1 MADDDT
7 ANETPEGRA
16 GLPDY
21 AFVDDATVWMGNSET
36 GESTHEHFH
45 ELSEFVFYFCQPV
58 TTLGGGDGDFYTLLS
73 NALPALR
80 TRWQRDPK
88 ENWKTDLVN
97 FAMTIWTQNKANQ
110 QMYLRA
116 GGDRMV
122 QKLFLDALREGDT
135 TMLKIQVAYRE
146 PRHVLIELMTPLKK
160 PHEKMGLWC
169 MGVRR
174 LKEKYSIDPPDAPDF
189 GRVIYNKAVRLN
201 LEESRLLTSMKSSH
215 PKRPLP
221 FDANGDIDKAKILSD
236 WEADKRNGYTKDCTS
251 VENAASFYTEAMTF
265 LKLLPQGGFK
275 KTIRA
280 EHRRLQ
286 KIYSDEFPE
295 LLSQFVGENS
305 IESILPAHVLK
316 MYREMPLPDQTGF
329 VETLRIKAQSHK
341 LLGGTLDTTF
351 LRQLNHEI
359 RQGITQPMYE
369 GWARVF
375 QIRDKDRNMT
385 LLKMVINM
393 SYLSMFIEDF
403 QDDEKFEEQMT
414 LANDATK
421 RLQDV
426 CDTNI
431 LMGEALAPYFL

>member
-21 AFVDDATVWMGNSET
+21 AVVKDATVWMGNSET

-45 ELSEFVFYFCQPV
+45 ELSEFVVYFCQNV
-58 TTLGGGDGDFYTLLS
+58 GTAGQNTDGDFYTLLS
-73 NALPALR
+73 NTLPTP
-80 TRWQRDPK
+80 TRDHHWRA
-88 ENWKTDLVN
+88 DLLF
-97 FAMTIWTQNKANQ
+97 FAVTIWGQDKANQ
-110 QMYLRA
+110 RRKDGMEIF
-116 GGDRMV
+116 
-122 QKLFLDALREGDT
+122 KAL
-135 TMLKIQVAYRE
+135 LPPLNSE
-146 PRHVLIELMTPLKK
+146 PRNVLIELMAPLKK
-160 PHEKMGLWC
+160 PHQKMGFWC

-174 LKEKYSIDPPDAPDF
+174 LKEKYSIDPPDTPDF

-201 LEESRLLTSMKSSH
+201 LEAVLEKSLEEGMGNLKLSRPM
-215 PKRPLP
+215 PC
-221 FDANGDIDKAKILSD
+221 DANGVIDEAKILSD
-236 WEADKRNGYTKDCTS
+236 WEADKRNGHTKDCTS
-251 VENAASFYTEAMTF
+251 VENAASFYTEAMAF
-265 LKLLPQGGFK
+265 LQLLPQVGFR

-280 EHRRLQ
+280 DHRRLQ

-295 LLSQFVGENS
+295 LYGQFLGENT
-305 IESILPAHVLK
+305 IESILPTHVLK

-329 VETLRIKAQSHK
+329 VEMLRIKAQSHK

-359 RQGITQPMYE
+359 RQGITHPMYE

-375 QIRDKDRNMT
+375 QMRDKDRNMP

-393 SYLSMFIEDF
+393 SYLSMFIQDF
-403 QDDEKFEEQMT
+403 QDDEKLEEQMA
-414 LANDATK
+414 LANEATK

>member
-21 AFVDDATVWMGNSET
+21 TVLGDATVWMGNSET
-36 GESTHEHFH
+36 GESTHAHFH
-45 ELSEFVFYFCQPV
+45 ELSEFVVYFCQNV
-58 TTLGGGDGDFYTLLS
+58 GTAGQNTDSDFYTLLS
-73 NALPALR
+73 NTLPAPTQDHHWR
-80 TRWQRDPK
+80 
-88 ENWKTDLVN
+88 TDLLF
-97 FAMTIWTQNKANQ
+97 FAVTIWAQDKANQ
-110 QMYLRA
+110 RRKDGM
-116 GGDRMV
+116 
-122 QKLFLDALREGDT
+122 KIFKAL
-135 TMLKIQVAYRE
+135 LPPLNSE
-146 PRHVLIELMTPLKK
+146 PRHVLIELMAPFKK
-160 PHEKMGLWC
+160 PHQKMGLWC

-201 LEESRLLTSMKSSH
+201 LEAVLGKSLEAEMGNLKLSRPMPS
-215 PKRPLP
+215 
-221 FDANGDIDKAKILSD
+221 DANGDIDEAKILSD

-265 LKLLPQGGFK
+265 LQLLPQVGFR

-295 LLSQFVGENS
+295 LYSQFMGENS

-329 VETLRIKAQSHK
+329 VEMLKLKAQSHK

-375 QIRDKDRNMT
+375 QMRDKDRNMP

-393 SYLSMFIEDF
+393 SYLSMFIEGF
-403 QDDEKFEEQMT
+403 QDEEKFEEQMT

-426 CDTNI
+426 CDMNI
-431 LMGEALAPYFL
+431 LMGEGRGSKMALASYFL

>member
-21 AFVDDATVWMGNSET
+21 AVVKDATVWMGNSET
-36 GESTHEHFH
+36 GESTHAHFH
-45 ELSEFVFYFCQPV
+45 ELSEFVVYFCQNV
-58 TTLGGGDGDFYTLLS
+58 GTAGQNTDGDFYTLLS
-73 NALPALR
+73 NTLPTP
-80 TRWQRDPK
+80 TRDHHWR
-88 ENWKTDLVN
+88 TDLLF
-97 FAMTIWTQNKANQ
+97 FAVTIWGQDKANQ
-110 QMYLRA
+110 RRKDGMEIF
-116 GGDRMV
+116 
-122 QKLFLDALREGDT
+122 KAL
-135 TMLKIQVAYRE
+135 LPPLNSE
-146 PRHVLIELMTPLKK
+146 PRNVLIELMAPLKK
-160 PHEKMGLWC
+160 PHQKMGFWC

-174 LKEKYSIDPPDAPDF
+174 LKEKYSIDPPDTPDF

-201 LEESRLLTSMKSSH
+201 LEAVLEKSLEEGMGNLKLSRPM
-215 PKRPLP
+215 PC
-221 FDANGDIDKAKILSD
+221 DANGDIDKAKILTD
-236 WEADKRNGYTKDCTS
+236 WEADKRNGHTKDCTS
-251 VENAASFYTEAMTF
+251 VENAASFYTEAMAF
-265 LKLLPQGGFK
+265 LQLLPQVGFR

-280 EHRRLQ
+280 DHRRLQ

-295 LLSQFVGENS
+295 LYGQFLGENS
-305 IESILPAHVLK
+305 IESILPTHLLK

-329 VETLRIKAQSHK
+329 VEMLRIKAQSHK
-341 LLGGTLDTTF
+341 LLGGTLDTVF

-359 RQGITQPMYE
+359 RQGITHPMYE

-375 QIRDKDRNMT
+375 QIRDKDRNMP

-393 SYLSMFIEDF
+393 SYLSMFIQDF
-403 QDDEKFEEQMT
+403 QDDEKLEEQMA

>member
-16 GLPDY
+16 GLPGY
-21 AFVDDATVWMGNSET
+21 AVVDDATVWMGNSET
-36 GESTHEHFH
+36 GESTHAHFH
-45 ELSEFVFYFCQPV
+45 ELSEFVVYFCQNV
-58 TTLGGGDGDFYTLLS
+58 GTVGQNTDGDFYTLLS
-73 NALPALR
+73 NALPAPR
-80 TRWQRDPK
+80 GDRHWR
-88 ENWKTDLVN
+88 TDLVN
-97 FAMTIWTQNKANQ
+97 FAVTIWTQDKANQ
-110 QMYLRA
+110 RRKDGMEIF
-116 GGDRMV
+116 
-122 QKLFLDALREGDT
+122 KAL
-135 TMLKIQVAYRE
+135 LPPLNSE
-146 PRHVLIELMTPLKK
+146 PRHVLIKLMAPLKK
-160 PHEKMGLWC
+160 PHQKMGFWC

-174 LKEKYSIDPPDAPDF
+174 LRMYGIDLAFSPDTPDF

-201 LEESRLLTSMKSSH
+201 LEESCLLTSMKSSY

-221 FDANGDIDKAKILSD
+221 SDANGDIDKAKILSD
-236 WEADKRNGYTKDCTS
+236 WDADKRNGYTKDCTS

-286 KIYSDEFPE
+286 MIYSDEFPE
-295 LLSQFVGENS
+295 LRSQFVGENS

-329 VETLRIKAQSHK
+329 VEMLRLKAQSHK

-375 QIRDKDRNMT
+375 QMRDKDRNMP

-393 SYLSMFIEDF
+393 SYLSMFIQDF

-431 LMGEALAPYFL
+431 LMGEGLAPYFL

>member
-21 AFVDDATVWMGNSET
+21 VVVDDATVWMGNSET

-45 ELSEFVFYFCQPV
+45 ELSEFVFYFCQPA

-73 NALPALR
+73 NALPAPR
-80 TRWQRDPK
+80 GDRHWR
-88 ENWKTDLVN
+88 TDLVN
-97 FAMTIWTQNKANQ
+97 FAVTIWTQDKANQ
-110 QMYLRA
+110 RRKDGMEIF
-116 GGDRMV
+116 
-122 QKLFLDALREGDT
+122 KAL
-135 TMLKIQVAYRE
+135 LPPLNSE
-146 PRHVLIELMTPLKK
+146 PQHVLIKLMAPLKK
-160 PHEKMGLWC
+160 PHQKMGFWC

-174 LKEKYSIDPPDAPDF
+174 LRMYGIDLAFSPDTPDF

-201 LEESRLLTSMKSSH
+201 LEESCLLTSMKSSY

-221 FDANGDIDKAKILSD
+221 SDANGDIDKAKILSD
-236 WEADKRNGYTKDCTS
+236 WDADKRNGYTKDCTS

-286 KIYSDEFPE
+286 MIYSDEFPE
-295 LLSQFVGENS
+295 LRSQFVGENS

-329 VETLRIKAQSHK
+329 VEMLRLKAQSHK

-375 QIRDKDRNMT
+375 QMRDKDRNMP

-393 SYLSMFIEDF
+393 SYLSMFIQDF

-431 LMGEALAPYFL
+431 LMGEGLAPYFL

>member
-21 AFVDDATVWMGNSET
+21 VVVDDATVWMGNSET

-45 ELSEFVFYFCQPV
+45 ELSEFVFYFCQPA

-73 NALPALR
+73 NALPAPR
-80 TRWQRDPK
+80 GDRSWR
-88 ENWKTDLVN
+88 TDLVN

-110 QMYLRA
+110 QMYLQA
-116 GGDRMV
+116 GGDKMV
-122 QKLFLDALREGDT
+122 RKLFLDALPP
-135 TMLKIQVAYRE
+135 LNSE
-146 PRHVLIELMTPLKK
+146 PRHVLIELMAPLKK

-174 LKEKYSIDPPDAPDF
+174 LKEKYSIDPPDTPDF

-201 LEESRLLTSMKSSH
+201 LEAVLEKSLEEGMGNLKLSRPM
-215 PKRPLP
+215 PC
-221 FDANGDIDKAKILSD
+221 DANGDIDKAKILSD
-236 WEADKRNGYTKDCTS
+236 WEADKRNGHTKDCTS

-265 LKLLPQGGFK
+265 LQLLPQGGFK

-295 LLSQFVGENS
+295 LYGQFVGENS

-329 VETLRIKAQSHK
+329 VEMLRIKAQSHK

-375 QIRDKDRNMT
+375 QMRDKDRNMP

-393 SYLSMFIEDF
+393 SYLSMFIQDF
-403 QDDEKFEEQMT
+403 QDDEKLEEQMA
-414 LANDATK
+414 LANEATK

>member
-21 AFVDDATVWMGNSET
+21 AVVKDATVWMGNSET
-36 GESTHEHFH
+36 GESTHAHFH
-45 ELSEFVFYFCQPV
+45 ELSEFVVYFCQNV
-58 TTLGGGDGDFYTLLS
+58 GTAGQNTDGDFYTLLS
-73 NALPALR
+73 NTLPTP
-80 TRWQRDPK
+80 TRDHHWR
-88 ENWKTDLVN
+88 TDLLF
-97 FAMTIWTQNKANQ
+97 FAVTIWRQDKANQ
-110 QMYLRA
+110 RRKDGMEIF
-116 GGDRMV
+116 
-122 QKLFLDALREGDT
+122 KAL
-135 TMLKIQVAYRE
+135 LPPLNSE
-146 PRHVLIELMTPLKK
+146 PRNVLIELMAPLKK
-160 PHEKMGLWC
+160 PHQKMGFWC

-174 LKEKYSIDPPDAPDF
+174 LKEKYSIDPPDTPDF

-201 LEESRLLTSMKSSH
+201 LEAVLEKSLEEGMGNLKLSRPM
-215 PKRPLP
+215 PC
-221 FDANGDIDKAKILSD
+221 DANGVIDEAKILSD
-236 WEADKRNGYTKDCTS
+236 WEADKRNGHTKDCTS
-251 VENAASFYTEAMTF
+251 VENAASFYTEAMAF
-265 LKLLPQGGFK
+265 LQLLPQVGFR

-280 EHRRLQ
+280 DHRRLQ

-295 LLSQFVGENS
+295 LYGQFLGENT
-305 IESILPAHVLK
+305 IESILPTHVLK

-329 VETLRIKAQSHK
+329 VEMLRIKAQSHK
-341 LLGGTLDTTF
+341 LLGGTLDTMF

-359 RQGITQPMYE
+359 RQGITHPMYE

-375 QIRDKDRNMT
+375 QMRDKDRNMP

-393 SYLSMFIEDF
+393 SYLSMFIQDF
-403 QDDEKFEEQMT
+403 QDDEKLEEQMA

>member
-21 AFVDDATVWMGNSET
+21 AVVKDATVWMGNSET
-36 GESTHEHFH
+36 GESTHAHFH
-45 ELSEFVFYFCQPV
+45 ELSEFVVYFCQNV
-58 TTLGGGDGDFYTLLS
+58 GTAGQNTDGDFYTLLS
-73 NALPALR
+73 NTLPTP
-80 TRWQRDPK
+80 TRDHHWRA
-88 ENWKTDLVN
+88 DLLF
-97 FAMTIWTQNKANQ
+97 FAVTIWGQDKANQ
-110 QMYLRA
+110 RRKDGMEIF
-116 GGDRMV
+116 
-122 QKLFLDALREGDT
+122 KAL
-135 TMLKIQVAYRE
+135 LPPLNSE
-146 PRHVLIELMTPLKK
+146 PRNVLIELMAPLKK
-160 PHEKMGLWC
+160 PHQKMGFWC

-174 LKEKYSIDPPDAPDF
+174 LKEKYSIDPPDTPDF

-201 LEESRLLTSMKSSH
+201 LEAVLEKSLEEGMGNLKLSRPM
-215 PKRPLP
+215 PC
-221 FDANGDIDKAKILSD
+221 DANGVIDEAKILSD
-236 WEADKRNGYTKDCTS
+236 WEADKRNGHTKDCTS
-251 VENAASFYTEAMTF
+251 VENAASFYTEAMAF
-265 LKLLPQGGFK
+265 LQLLPQVGFR

-280 EHRRLQ
+280 DHRRLQ

-295 LLSQFVGENS
+295 LYGQFLGENT
-305 IESILPAHVLK
+305 IESILPTHVLK

-329 VETLRIKAQSHK
+329 VEMLRIKAQSHK

-359 RQGITQPMYE
+359 RPGITHPMYE

-375 QIRDKDRNMT
+375 QLRDKDRNMP

-393 SYLSMFIEDF
+393 SYLSMFIQDF
-403 QDDEKFEEQMT
+403 QDDEKLEEQMA
-414 LANDATK
+414 LANEATK